1 MLAKD
6 NGWGYTRIV
15 GELRK
20 LGIKAVSR
28 NTVKNILKRYG
39 YDPGPKRGTGT
50 WDEFLKI
57 HVATLWQCDFFSKKV
72 LTTKGF
78 RDLFVLVFLH
88 AETRRV
94 FISPSTFH
102 PNEACVNE
110 QARAFLKHID
120 ETGLGATIV
129 MHDRDTKFAASFDK
143 TLKSAGF
150 DVKRAAY
157 RSPNTNALVERFIQT
172 LQQECLDYFVIF
184 GEQHMDHLTSEF
196 STHYHTERPHQS
208 KANDLLLPAPAAK
221 KGKRRGAIPIGEI
234 GCTSRLGGLLKHYF
248 RKAA

>member
-6 NGWGYTRIV
+6 NGWGYTRIL

-50 WDEFLKI
+50 WDEFFKI

-129 MHDRDTKFAASFDK
+129 MHDRDTKFAASFCGQRAKGLCQD
-143 TLKSAGF
+143 LGHAHQAGL
-150 DVKRAAY
+150 
-157 RSPNTNALVERFIQT
+157 RSGS
-172 LQQECLDYFVIF
+172 VILSSVWDRNE
-184 GEQHMDHLTSEF
+184 GRRLH
-196 STHYHTERPHQS
+196 RPAGTVAQRWS
-208 KANDLLLPAPAAK
+208 GRRDRKDPAPLLP
-221 KGKRRGAIPIGEI
+221 
-234 GCTSRLGGLLKHYF
+234 
-248 RKAA
+248 